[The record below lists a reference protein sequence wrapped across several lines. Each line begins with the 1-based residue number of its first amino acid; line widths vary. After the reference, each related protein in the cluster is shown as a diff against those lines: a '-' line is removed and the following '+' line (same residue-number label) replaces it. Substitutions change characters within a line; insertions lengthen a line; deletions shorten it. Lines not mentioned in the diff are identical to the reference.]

1 MDDIDN
7 CFKKNINL
15 SIESNEKIEISIA
28 ITADATTYK
37 LFFHKFLTLKCFLF
51 FFFYFKSIFDR
62 ISYHTICNMSISL
75 TQFIR
80 G

>member
-15 SIESNEKIEISIA
+15 SIELNEKIEISIA

-51 FFFYFKSIFDR
+51 FFFILSRFLIEYLI
-62 ISYHTICNMSISL
+62 ILYVI
-75 TQFIR
+75 
-80 G
+80 